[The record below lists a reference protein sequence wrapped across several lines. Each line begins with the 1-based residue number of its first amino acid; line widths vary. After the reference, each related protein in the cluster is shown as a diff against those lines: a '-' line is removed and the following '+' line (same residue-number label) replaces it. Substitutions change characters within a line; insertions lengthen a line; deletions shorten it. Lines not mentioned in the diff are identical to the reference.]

1 MKNLQEIITA
11 LKQIRTD
18 TKTKVSDE
26 VLWDSAVRIFNSQ
39 NINRKGVNDFKPA
52 TTKQKDFLKT
62 LGVEFNEN
70 ISRLEAKRLIKNK
83 LDEIKKNSSNEKNG
97 I

>member
-39 NINRKGVNDFKPA
+39 NIKSNKESPA
-52 TTKQKDFLKT
+52 TEKQKKFLKS
-62 LGVEFNEN
+62 LNVKFNDN
-70 ISRLEAKRLIKNK
+70 ITKKQAKELIDKALK
-83 LDEIKKNSSNEKNG
+83 GGKKKNG
-97 I
+97 

>member
-39 NINRKGVNDFKPA
+39 NIKSNEESPA
-52 TTKQKDFLKT
+52 TERQKKFLKS
-62 LGVEFNEN
+62 LNVKFDDN
-70 ISRLEAKRLIKNK
+70 ITKRQAKELIDKALK
-83 LDEIKKNSSNEKNG
+83 ESKKKK
-97 I
+97 

>member
-39 NINRKGVNDFKPA
+39 NIKSNEESPA
-52 TTKQKDFLKT
+52 TERQKKFLKS
-62 LGVEFNEN
+62 LNVKFNDN
-70 ISRLEAKRLIKNK
+70 ITKKQAKELIYKA
-83 LDEIKKNSSNEKNG
+83 LDERRKKER
-97 I
+97 

>member
-1 MKNLQEIITA
+1 MQEIGKMKNLQEIITA

-39 NINRKGVNDFKPA
+39 NIKSNEESPA
-52 TTKQKDFLKT
+52 TERQKKFLKS
-62 LGVEFNEN
+62 LNVKFDDN
-70 ISRLEAKRLIKNK
+70 ITKRQAKELIDKALK
-83 LDEIKKNSSNEKNG
+83 ESKKKK
-97 I
+97 